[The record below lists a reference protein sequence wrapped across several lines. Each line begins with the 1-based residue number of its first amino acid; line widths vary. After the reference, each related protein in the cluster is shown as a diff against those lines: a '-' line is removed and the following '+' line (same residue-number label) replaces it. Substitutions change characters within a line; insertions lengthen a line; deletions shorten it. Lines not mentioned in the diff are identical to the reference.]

1 MSLAIFYCLSTL
13 LLFLIFFTYTS
24 TYFARRKQKFV
35 HMIQVEMVK
44 THLENAYNLN
54 TFKDSVHQ

>member
-1 MSLAIFYCLSTL
+1 MSLAIFYCLTTL
-13 LLFLIFFTYTS
+13 LLFLTFFTYTS

-54 TFKDSVHQ
+54 TFKDSLHQ

>member
-13 LLFLIFFTYTS
+13 LLFLVFFTYTS
-24 TYFARRKQKFV
+24 TYFARRKQKFI

-44 THLENAYNLN
+44 THLENAYNMN